1 MPLRWDEVGKVKA
14 ADFTLD
20 TVPALVATRGDAWA
34 NICDHKQ
41 DLHKLLGL

>member
-20 TVPALVATRGDAWA
+20 SVPSLATERGDAWA
-34 NICDHKQ
+34 HILGAKQ